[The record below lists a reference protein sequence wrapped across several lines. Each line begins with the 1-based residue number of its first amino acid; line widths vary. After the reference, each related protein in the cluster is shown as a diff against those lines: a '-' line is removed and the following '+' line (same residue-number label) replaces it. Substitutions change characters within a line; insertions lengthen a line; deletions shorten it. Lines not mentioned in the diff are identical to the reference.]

1 MYSVNEKIVYPGHGV
16 TVVTQIINKTII
28 NETLP
33 FYELS
38 FISKEITVLVPIKN
52 FEQLGLRPLVN
63 KKEINELLENFCL
76 ICKPIICHEGTIN
89 SWNKRNKNFQTKMR
103 SGSIKDLGSVYVEL
117 KSLMAYKELSFGERA
132 VLQQVEHLLAEEIS
146 IVFNFTIPEAIEKLN
161 QQIIF
166 KTIPNPE
173 VINLLHT

>member
-1 MYSVNEKIVYPGHGV
+1 
-16 TVVTQIINKTII
+16 
-28 NETLP
+28 
-33 FYELS
+33 
-38 FISKEITVLVPIKN
+38 
-52 FEQLGLRPLVN
+52 
-63 KKEINELLENFCL
+63 
-76 ICKPIICHEGTIN
+76 
-89 SWNKRNKNFQTKMR
+89 MR
-103 SGSIKDLGSVYVEL
+103 SGSIKDLGSIYVEL

-132 VLQQVEHLLAEEIS
+132 VLQQVENLLAEEIS

>member
-1 MYSVNEKIVYPGHGV
+1 MHK
-16 TVVTQIINKTII
+16 
-28 NETLP
+28 
-33 FYELS
+33 
-38 FISKEITVLVPIKN
+38 
-52 FEQLGLRPLVN
+52 
-63 KKEINELLENFCL
+63 
-76 ICKPIICHEGTIN
+76 
-89 SWNKRNKNFQTKMR
+89 
-103 SGSIKDLGSVYVEL
+103 VEL

-132 VLQQVEHLLAEEIS
+132 VLQQVENLLAEEIS